1 MIFFSPT
8 EAELYVGSQ
17 DRIEIKYDM
26 IRLTDEMKMLDGCII
41 DCRYFDYQWIFMK
54 QRHDHDHPNGR
65 QAVKGIKL
73 SSLIHLSSN
82 GDFSFPLTLDSL
94 FFFYFFLGK
103 MEALANQ
110 VSRDFLLAHL
120 NIARGLE

>member
-1 MIFFSPT
+1 MHPE
-8 EAELYVGSQ
+8 EAELHVGSQ
-17 DRIEIKYDM
+17 DRIEIKYAI

-41 DCRYFDYQWIFMK
+41 DCRYFEHQWIFIK
-54 QRHDHDHPNGR
+54 QRHDRDHPNGS
-65 QAVKGIKL
+65 QAVK
-73 SSLIHLSSN
+73 
-82 GDFSFPLTLDSL
+82 
-94 FFFYFFLGK
+94 GK